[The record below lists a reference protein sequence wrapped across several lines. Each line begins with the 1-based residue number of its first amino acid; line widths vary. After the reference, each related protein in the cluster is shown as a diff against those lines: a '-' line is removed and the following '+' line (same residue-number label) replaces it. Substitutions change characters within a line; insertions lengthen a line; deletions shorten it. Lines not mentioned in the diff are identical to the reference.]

1 VSACAGVLH
10 YYWLVKS
17 AVRKPLMYAAIV
29 AILLAFRLF
38 ASWMKSRRTTIVGV
52 NS

>member
-1 VSACAGVLH
+1 VLH

-17 AVRKPLMYAAIV
+17 DVRKPLMYAAIV

-38 ASWMKSRRTTIVGV
+38 ARLMKSRGTATVRA
-52 NS
+52 SS